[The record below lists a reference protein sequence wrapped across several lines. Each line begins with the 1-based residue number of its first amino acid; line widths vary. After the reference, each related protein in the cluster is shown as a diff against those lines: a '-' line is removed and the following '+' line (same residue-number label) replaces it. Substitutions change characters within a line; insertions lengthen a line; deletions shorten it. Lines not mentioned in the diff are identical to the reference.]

1 MAAKGV
7 DNFVLRAAVEADL
20 DRLIELFAG
29 TVRTLGA
36 AYYSADQIAAWA
48 AAAEDREK
56 FKQLL
61 FSENGIKIVNMLF
74 FLAFLA
80 HNLVFLVVAYLVWI
94 LFLAFCIKK
103 AASRTSRIIY
113 GCFIAFAV
121 VMVVLNV
128 VPVLLGL

>member
-1 MAAKGV
+1 M
-7 DNFVLRAAVEADL
+7 
-20 DRLIELFAG
+20 
-29 TVRTLGA
+29 
-36 AYYSADQIAAWA
+36 
-48 AAAEDREK
+48 EK

-103 AASRTSRIIY
+103 AASRTS
-113 GCFIAFAV
+113 IAFAV

-128 VPVLLGL
+128 VPVLLVL

>member
-1 MAAKGV
+1 M
-7 DNFVLRAAVEADL
+7 
-20 DRLIELFAG
+20 
-29 TVRTLGA
+29 
-36 AYYSADQIAAWA
+36 
-48 AAAEDREK
+48 EK

-80 HNLVFLVVAYLVWI
+80 HNLVVVAYLVWI

>member
-1 MAAKGV
+1 MEHDQK
-7 DNFVLRAAVEADL
+7 
-20 DRLIELFAG
+20 
-29 TVRTLGA
+29 VRETWKNSNSCSSPKTAL
-36 AYYSADQIAAWA
+36 
-48 AAAEDREK
+48 
-56 FKQLL
+56 
-61 FSENGIKIVNMLF
+61 NMLF

>member
-1 MAAKGV
+1 M
-7 DNFVLRAAVEADL
+7 
-20 DRLIELFAG
+20 
-29 TVRTLGA
+29 
-36 AYYSADQIAAWA
+36 
-48 AAAEDREK
+48 EK

-61 FSENGIKIVNMLF
+61 FSENGIKIENMLF

-103 AASRTSRIIY
+103 VASRTSRIIY
-113 GCFIAFAV
+113 GCFVAFAV

>member
-1 MAAKGV
+1 M
-7 DNFVLRAAVEADL
+7 
-20 DRLIELFAG
+20 
-29 TVRTLGA
+29 
-36 AYYSADQIAAWA
+36 
-48 AAAEDREK
+48 EK

-103 AASRTSRIIY
+103 VASRTSSEQHPI
-113 GCFIAFAV
+113 C
-121 VMVVLNV
+121 
-128 VPVLLGL
+128 

>member
-1 MAAKGV
+1 
-7 DNFVLRAAVEADL
+7 
-20 DRLIELFAG
+20 
-29 TVRTLGA
+29 
-36 AYYSADQIAAWA
+36 
-48 AAAEDREK
+48 
-56 FKQLL
+56 
-61 FSENGIKIVNMLF
+61 MLF

-103 AASRTSRIIY
+103 VASRTSRIIY
-113 GCFIAFAV
+113 GCFISFAV

>member
-1 MAAKGV
+1 ME
-7 DNFVLRAAVEADL
+7 N
-20 DRLIELFAG
+20 
-29 TVRTLGA
+29 
-36 AYYSADQIAAWA
+36 
-48 AAAEDREK
+48 

-103 AASRTSRIIY
+103 LRVEPPGLFTAA
-113 GCFIAFAV
+113 
-121 VMVVLNV
+121 
-128 VPVLLGL
+128 LLLLLLLWSC